1 MRKPSNNTNT
11 TSLPPARSPEDREKQ
26 MINLA
31 VNLAEKQLR
40 DGTASAQVITHY
52 LKLGTEREKLEREKL
67 ERENILLTAKT
78 DAIRADS
85 KDSHMYAEAIRAMM
99 EYRGIENGPET

>member
-1 MRKPSNNTNT
+1 MRKPSNNTNA

-85 KDSHMYAEAIRAMM
+85 EDRRMYEETILAMM
-99 EYRGIENGPET
+99 EYRGVENGPET